1 MDATRGRVLVAV
13 VAVLAVAGLA
23 AWAWWPEP
31 RPALVMVGDSVTF
44 LSIPAIEA
52 ELGDERDLD
61 IRAYPGQRSND
72 LVLVVVQELVEREEA
87 DEPLPEMALL
97 VGYNDVLRYRG
108 EPGEVEELVALAAR
122 SDCAVVL
129 AVPAPPAWSDQDD
142 LDGLRTAFADFDARL
157 AAEVDRHDTVH
168 LWTGWRDAVAA
179 SGPGELV
186 DTDGVHPIEAG
197 QQRLAAE
204 YAAAVEA
211 HCSRR

>member
-1 MDATRGRVLVAV
+1 MQANRRVLVV
-13 VAVLAVAGLA
+13 VLGVLGLGGLA
-23 AWAWWPEP
+23 AWAWWPRP

-72 LVLVVVQELVEREEA
+72 LVLVMVQELVEREEA

-108 EPGEVEELVALAAR
+108 EPGEVEELVALASR
-122 SDCAVVL
+122 SACAVVL
-129 AVPAPPAWSDQDD
+129 AVPAPPVWSEQEDI
-142 LDGLRTAFADFDARL
+142 DGLRAAFAAFDTRL
-157 AAEVDRHDTVH
+157 ADEVDRYDNVF
-168 LWTGWRDAVAA
+168 LWTGWRDAVEV

-186 DTDGVHPIEAG
+186 DADGVHPIEAG
-197 QQRLAAE
+197 QQRLASE
-204 YAAAVEA
+204 YAAALDA
-211 HCSRR
+211 HCGRR